1 VNPDRV
7 AREPA
12 RPHLEQRECVVCGE
26 SDQLRIH
33 ESQVAAGKVKD
44 ILTEEADHL
53 RIFLNEEGVLE
64 HGETRYAF
72 VTIQILQ
79 KL

>member
-1 VNPDRV
+1 MSLKELYARWFGPHQHRYGSWYPVNPDRV

-44 ILTEEADHL
+44 ILTEEAD
-53 RIFLNEEGVLE
+53 
-64 HGETRYAF
+64 
-72 VTIQILQ
+72 QP
-79 KL
+79 